1 MATTLQFPQSKQPV
15 SCHICGDTTDYKLN
29 PSCKR
34 CGKAYCINHASKID
48 GLFCEQCMMAA
59 TVEETTVQKVEE
71 VYDEETDSLRTVK
84 HKPATQYKPSGP
96 DWAFATKKIAELSEE
111 ELKLQ
116 YQYHKAMVSLLEVEL
131 TQKQV
136 KKLTGLRLEEKKG
149 KLEVKRE
156 TIVSQTTT
164 RKQKKPLDLNALADQ
179 LKKAGITPEKLKEL
193 GLI

>member
-1 MATTLQFPQSKQPV
+1 MATTLQFPPSKQPV

-34 CGKAYCINHASKID
+34 CGKAYCINHTSKID
-48 GLFCEQCMMAA
+48 GLFCEQCMMAVS
-59 TVEETTVQKVEE
+59 VEETTVQKVEE
-71 VYDEETDSLRTVK
+71 IYDEETDSLKTIK

-96 DWAFATKKIAELSEE
+96 DWTFATKKIAEISDE

-131 TQKQV
+131 TTRLV
-136 KKLTGLRLEEKKG
+136 KKQSGLRMIEHNG
-149 KLEVKRE
+149 TTTVKRS
-156 TIVSQTTT
+156 TTVSQTTV
-164 RKQKKPLDLNALADQ
+164 RKQKKPLDLQALADQ